1 MRTQQL
7 FTEHMPKT
15 FEESPDKAKELNAI
29 YLFKIS
35 GDDGGTWTVDT
46 KADTPVV
53 KEGEIGEADCTIE
66 CTTED
71 FDSMLKDPQL
81 GMQLFFQGKI
91 KITGDPML
99 ATKLQ
104 NLFTI

>member
-7 FTEHMPKT
+7 FNEHMPKT
-15 FEESPDKAKELNAI
+15 FSTSPDKAKELNAI
-29 YLFKIS
+29 FLFKIS
-35 GDDGGTWTVDT
+35 GDSGGTWTVDT

-53 KEGEIGEADCTIE
+53 KEGEAGTADCTIE
-66 CTTED
+66 CSDED
-71 FDSMLKDPQL
+71 FDAMLKDPQQ
-81 GMQLFFQGKI
+81 GMQLFFAGKI